1 MAGADTHRGE
11 IRVIEGWMSSATA
24 PDAYAILGVAWDADD
39 EVIAAAYRAL
49 ARRFHPDVA
58 GDLATRRMME
68 INAAFEAIRTAERRA
83 DYFDALP
90 EDGVSPMARGA
101 AAQAAARAR
110 ARAATA
116 TGSPPPGTPSTTSGA
131 ATPAADDARDPLR
144 WRPPNDG
151 TGGAGPPPGRPSGS
165 VLGFGRHIGWSLGEI
180 ARVDPGYLS
189 WLLDKREGR
198 PYAAE
203 IEALLERVGYR
214 PAPVT
219 PGDPGP
225 GRGVFR
231 R

>member
-1 MAGADTHRGE
+1 
-11 IRVIEGWMSSATA
+11 MSSAIA
-24 PDAYAILGVAWDADD
+24 PDAFAILGVAWDADD
-39 EVIAAAYRAL
+39 EVIATAYRAL

-68 INAAFEAIRTAERRA
+68 INAAFEAIRTADRRA
-83 DYFDALP
+83 DYFDSLP

-101 AAQAAARAR
+101 AAAAAARAR
-110 ARAATA
+110 ASATT
-116 TGSPPPGTPSTTSGA
+116 TGSPPPGAAPSATPGA
-131 ATPAADDARDPLR
+131 ATPTAGDERDPLR
-144 WRPPNDG
+144 WRPSNDG

-198 PYAAE
+198 PYVAE

-219 PGDPGP
+219 PGDRGP